1 MADSESGSEGAEGA
15 EGVEP
20 PSIVVRRVHPRAVRL
35 HPAFDSCIL
44 GELTLDSRWCY
55 STRRMEG
62 VLCARG
68 WDPEDARQRVARMA
82 TVVTEGWPDFLD

>member
-1 MADSESGSEGAEGA
+1 MDSDSDSDEG
-15 EGVEP
+15 
-20 PSIVVRRVHPRAVRL
+20 PSIAARATHPQAIRL
-35 HPAFDSCIL
+35 HPIFDDCLL

-68 WDPEDARQRVARMA
+68 WEPEDARQRVTSMS
-82 TVVTEGWPDFLD
+82 TVLTPGWPDFLD